1 MASEKMQPLVSKSRM
16 VNLSDGL
23 FSIVLTLLV
32 FRLMTPLVLDAETAN
47 DLHSALLGLWPR
59 FVSFTISF
67 VVISIY
73 WVWHHSYYHA
83 VQVINENQVW
93 LNFLFLFC
101 VSLLPFSAELIAEHH
116 KIRIAGIIYGLNIT
130 VATSVLGLNW
140 WYASSRDLLSP
151 DVDRKAI
158 RQIHSRVGFHLITS
172 LFVVVVACFSPL
184 VAFYLYVINAFGYLA
199 LQLFVRPLQKLK
211 KPDQ

>member
-1 MASEKMQPLVSKSRM
+1 MAAEKMQQLVSKSRM

-23 FSIVLTLLV
+23 FSIVLTLLI
-32 FRLMTPLVLDAETAN
+32 FQLMTPLVLDAETAV
-47 DLHSALLGLWPR
+47 DLHSALLELWPR

-67 VVISIY
+67 VVISVY
-73 WVWHHSYYHA
+73 WVGHHSYYHA
-83 VQVINENQVW
+83 VQEINENQLW
-93 LNFLFLFC
+93 LNFFFLFC

-116 KIRIAGIIYGLNIT
+116 EIRIAGIIYGLNLIVVT
-130 VATSVLGLNW
+130 CVLRLNW
-140 WYASSRDLLSP
+140 WYASSRNLVSP

-158 RQIHSRVGFHLITS
+158 QQIHRRGVVHIITS
-172 LFVVVVACFSPL
+172 LFVVAVACFSPL